1 MKNYLNTVY
10 NVKKKSLTLEYP
22 EKLTNYLINRFGIKE
37 GSVLLEPGFGRGEF
51 LYQFQKRNIKCFG
64 FDNSDY
70 NYQLPINAEMKE
82 HDATIIP
89 WPYPDNFFDTIYNK
103 SFIEHFYYP
112 ENLFSEFHRILK
124 PGGKIICL
132 TPDWETIFKTF
143 YEDFTHRTPFTKKSL
158 EDINE
163 ISGFKNI
170 KVEKFLQLPI
180 LWGRNNQLFYFA
192 SYLTKI
198 LAPNLLIKKSKF
210 VRFSK
215 EIMLLSYAEK

>member
-1 MKNYLNTVY
+1 M
-10 NVKKKSLTLEYP
+10 
-22 EKLTNYLINRFGIKE
+22 
-37 GSVLLEPGFGRGEF
+37 LLEPGFGRVEF

-70 NYQLPINAEMKE
+70 NYQLPINAEIKKY
-82 HDATIIP
+82 DATIIP

-143 YEDFTHRTPFTKKSL
+143 YEDITHRTPFTKKSL

-180 LWGRNNQLFYFA
+180 LWGRNNQLFYWA